1 MTVAKRKPR
10 KLRRKKHYSEEEY
23 AEAARAIQDFI
34 QHIIYVLPVLHDE
47 NRDMGYTVLLR
58 RKRRLYR
65 NAIKTVER
73 QAERIAGL
81 EEDTAHLREL
91 LAKQE
96 ESSRAHYVPIIETL
110 QDLSDKGQTTVIGL
124 CEENEK
130 LSAAKSKAE
139 KTLAKIAK
147 LTQPLVQPELDEY
160 KARAKDAEDRLEKL
174 LQAFRR
180 DSMSLV
186 KGEKK
191 ENEDA

>member
-1 MTVAKRKPR
+1 M
-10 KLRRKKHYSEEEY
+10 
-23 AEAARAIQDFI
+23 
-34 QHIIYVLPVLHDE
+34 LHDE
-47 NRDMGYTVLLR
+47 DRDMGYTVLLR

-65 NAIKTVER
+65 NATKTVER

-96 ESSRAHYVPIIETL
+96 ESSRAHYIPIIETL

-124 CEENEK
+124 CEENDK
-130 LSAAKSKAE
+130 LSASKSKAE

-160 KARAKDAEDRLEKL
+160 KARAKDAEERLEKL

-186 KGEKK
+186 KGES
-191 ENEDA
+191 EDA

>member
-23 AEAARAIQDFI
+23 ADAAQAIQDLI
-34 QHIIYVLPVLHDE
+34 QHIVYVLPVLHDE
-47 NRDMGYTVLLR
+47 DRDMGYTVLLR
-58 RKRRLYR
+58 RKRRMYR
-65 NAIKTVER
+65 NATKTVER

-96 ESSRAHYVPIIETL
+96 ESSRAHYIPIIETL

-124 CEENEK
+124 CEENDK
-130 LSAAKSKAE
+130 LSASKSKAE

-160 KARAKDAEDRLEKL
+160 KARAKDAEERLDKL

-186 KGEKK
+186 KGES
-191 ENEDA
+191 EDA

>member
-1 MTVAKRKPR
+1 MTAAKRKPR
-10 KLRRKKHYSEEEY
+10 KLRKKKHYSEEEY
-23 AEAARAIQDFI
+23 AEAAQAIQDFI
-34 QHIIYVLPVLHDE
+34 QHIVYVIPVLHDTD
-47 NRDMGYTVLLR
+47 RDIGYTVLLR

-65 NAIKTVER
+65 NATKTVEA

-81 EEDTAHLREL
+81 EQDTAHLREL
-91 LAKQE
+91 LERHE
-96 ESSRAHYVPIIETL
+96 EGSKAHYLPIIEDL
-110 QDLSDKGQTTVIGL
+110 QILDNKRQTTLIGL
-124 CEENEK
+124 SEENEG
-130 LSAAKSKAE
+130 LAASKSKAE

-186 KGEKK
+186 KGES
-191 ENEDA
+191 EDA

>member
-1 MTVAKRKPR
+1 MTAAKRKPR
-10 KLRRKKHYSEEEY
+10 KLRKKKHYSEEEY
-23 AEAARAIQDFI
+23 AEAAQAIQDFI
-34 QHIIYVLPVLHDE
+34 QHIVYVIPVLHDTD
-47 NRDMGYTVLLR
+47 RDIGYTVLLR

-65 NAIKTVER
+65 NATKTVET

-81 EEDTAHLREL
+81 EQDTAHLREL
-91 LAKQE
+91 LERHE
-96 ESSRAHYVPIIETL
+96 EGSKAHYLPIIEDL
-110 QDLSDKGQTTVIGL
+110 QILDNKRQTTLIGL
-124 CEENEK
+124 SEENEG
-130 LSAAKSKAE
+130 LAASKSKAE

-186 KGEKK
+186 KGES
-191 ENEDA
+191 EGA